1 MTTMLM
7 QTDAEAVRIRHRLTH
22 NLPTNDLFIEV
33 DDLTGNP
40 VAAFST
46 ASSAAEWLTRSGFN
60 YVEGS
65 SGIWS
70 RSKKAKAT
78 STLLGRAISTDTPS
92 PQGGTLKKF
101 WQQLNLTKIDI
112 AGLICFVGLVSLVIW
127 IMMED

>member
-22 NLPTNDLFIEV
+22 NLPTNDLFVEV
-33 DDLTGNP
+33 DDLKGNP
-40 VAAFST
+40 VAAFS
-46 ASSAAEWLTRSGFN
+46 SPSGAAEWLTRSGFH

-65 SGIWS
+65 SGVWS
-70 RSKKAKAT
+70 RSKKVKAT
-78 STLLGRAISTDTPS
+78 STLLAPETSTDTPS